1 MKRITSFQD
10 GAQNTLE
17 EDYQGE
23 QGLLAFATGSVLGKG
38 FGHSQQK
45 LFFLPDAH
53 TDFIMAIVGEEMGFV
68 GSSFVLLLFVVL
80 FSRGI
85 MIAWRSGTRFKR
97 LLALGLTL
105 SLFCQTVL
113 NLLVVTRL
121 APTTGQPLPFSLVR
135 RLEPDVQPDPR
146 RHPALA
152 VALDRGAAATRGARR
167 AHGALRQRHSGRC
180 GVHDAMSA
188 RPPRIMIAAGGTGGH
203 LFPGIAVAEALRAR
217 GLTELLFVS
226 AGKGNWREALD
237 KAGFPWRSLPV
248 RGFGRR
254 PSLAHLAFPFRLAAG
269 IALSLSLIA
278 SFRPAAV
285 VGTGGYVSGP
295 VVAAAW
301 LLGVPV
307 LLLEQNAF
315 PGVATRIASQFAREI
330 HLAYPG
336 SESFLPPGARAKARI
351 TGNPIRGGVLRADRA
366 AARAALG
373 LAGDIPTLFL
383 LGGSQGAV
391 ALNRAL
397 SRGAGPLGARAR
409 RVDHGSSG
417 HRADR
422 RARRARLEAGFR
434 RRRAPRRAAVLP
446 RRRRP
451 VRRRRSARLPRRAR
465 RRSPRSRRSASRR
478 SSCPIRS
485 PPPIIKRTT
494 PSRWR
499 ARAPRSRFP
508 SAT

>member
-1 MKRITSFQD
+1 
-10 GAQNTLE
+10 
-17 EDYQGE
+17 
-23 QGLLAFATGSVLGKG
+23 
-38 FGHSQQK
+38 
-45 LFFLPDAH
+45 
-53 TDFIMAIVGEEMGFV
+53 
-68 GSSFVLLLFVVL
+68 
-80 FSRGI
+80 
-85 MIAWRSGTRFKR
+85 
-97 LLALGLTL
+97 
-105 SLFCQTVL
+105 
-113 NLLVVTRL
+113 
-121 APTTGQPLPFSLVR
+121 
-135 RLEPDVQPDPR
+135 
-146 RHPALA
+146 
-152 VALDRGAAATRGARR
+152 
-167 AHGALRQRHSGRC
+167 
-180 GVHDAMSA
+180 MSA

-217 GLTELLFVS
+217 GLTDLLFVS

-269 IALSLSLIA
+269 IALSFTLIA

-336 SESFLPPGARAKARI
+336 SESFLPPGAREKARI

-366 AARAALG
+366 ASRAALG
-373 LAGDIPTLFL
+373 LAGDIPTLLL

-397 SRGAGPLGARAR
+397 YDALARSARERGPWTTGLQVIAQTGAHDERDWKQVSAGAARLVAQPFFHDVGVPYAAADLLVCRAGATTLAEVTALGKPAILVPYPFAAADHQTHNAEQMARAGAAVAIPER
-409 RVDHGSSG
+409 ELTPE
-417 HRADR
+417 
-422 RARRARLEAGFR
+422 RLESEVTKLLQDED
-434 RRRAPRRAAVLP
+434 RRRAMAAASRALG
-446 RRRRP
+446 RP
-451 VRRRRSARLPRRAR
+451 DAADRVADALLATIEKRGGAWNTSAR
-465 RRSPRSRRSASRR
+465 S
-478 SSCPIRS
+478 
-485 PPPIIKRTT
+485 
-494 PSRWR
+494 
-499 ARAPRSRFP
+499 
-508 SAT
+508 